1 MMSAATFF
9 RSHISQITGT
19 SLVVSYA
26 LIRRKFTLGGV
37 VAGVLVSL
45 IHMLHPWPAF
55 YWLLN
60 IFVLFGILVTR
71 IGHAAKSHITQSS
84 IGGSGG
90 EGARTSAQV
99 FANSGTACILV
110 LMHTWLLNSSPFISS
125 NLPITAGPYSPL
137 WEKLLP
143 IGIIGQYAAVAAD
156 TFSSELGILA
166 KSQPILI
173 TAPWKRVPRGTN
185 GGVTVE
191 GLLYGTLGSLLLT
204 LVAGGALRGLYPN
217 ITISMRAVG
226 LLTLMGVMGSIIDSV
241 LGALVQVT
249 VTDKATGKVVE
260 GPGGQRVQVVPGGSR
275 TKTGLD
281 LLTNNGV
288 NFTMATATSLLTM
301 GVFWAIGIDL
311 Q

>member
-1 MMSAATFF
+1 MDAAAFF
-9 RSHISQITGT
+9 QSHISQITGT

-26 LIRRKFTLGGV
+26 LFRRKFTPGGV
-37 VAGVLVSL
+37 LAGVFVSF

-99 FANSGTACILV
+99 FANSGTACVLI
-110 LMHTWLLNSSPFISS
+110 LMHTWLLNSSPYISS
-125 NLPITAGPYSPL
+125 NLPIAPGPHSPL

-166 KSQPILI
+166 GSQPILI

-185 GGVTVE
+185 GGVTAE
-191 GLLYGTLGSLLLT
+191 GLLYGALGSLLLT

-217 ITISMRAVG
+217 MAISTRAIA
-226 LLTLMGVMGSIIDSV
+226 LLTLMGLMGSIIDSV
-241 LGALVQVT
+241 LGALIQVT

-260 GPGGQRVQVVPGGSR
+260 GPGGQRVQVDRGGSR
-275 TKTGLD
+275 AKMGVD

-288 NFTMATATSLLTM
+288 NFTMATVTSLLTM
-301 GVFWAIGIDL
+301 GVFWALGIDL
-311 Q
+311 E